1 MVRMMTEKYISLAR
15 VKELL
20 EKDKES
26 RGLLV
31 TQNAALE
38 HAQAV
43 TSLTADDTEKL
54 IEELRGV
61 SVVNDY
67 TAVKIADVLP
77 RFPVDL
83 RAIFSKE
90 RVNLEPESIDQIL
103 EIVAK
108 YL

>member
-1 MVRMMTEKYISLAR
+1 MMVENYVSLAR
-15 VKELL
+15 VGELL
-20 EKDKES
+20 ENDKEA
-26 RGLLV
+26 RGPLV

-43 TSLTADDTEKL
+43 TSLTADDTDNL
-54 IEELRGV
+54 IEELREI
-61 SVVNDY
+61 SVVTDY

-77 RFPVDL
+77 RYPVDL

-90 RVNLEPESIDQIL
+90 RVNLELESINQIL